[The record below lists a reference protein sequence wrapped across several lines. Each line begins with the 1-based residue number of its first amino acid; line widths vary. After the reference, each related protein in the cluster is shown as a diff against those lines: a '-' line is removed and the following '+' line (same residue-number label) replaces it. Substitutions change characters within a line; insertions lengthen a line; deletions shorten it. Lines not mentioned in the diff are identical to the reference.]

1 VREPNESLILVAMFE
16 SIPAWAEILP
26 FTLVFFIMALL
37 FRFTA
42 TRTRRRTQLAA
53 LAAFLMF
60 YAATNVGPIA
70 EALRAGNDY
79 QRAIPGEEVIRLIP
93 FLQLNTRL
101 ILTPW
106 IPDQLLIGFTAFLP
120 ALILIKLRLR
130 TTFWIVFVA
139 VALGVEINEGWA
151 NMSGITPPFR
161 IDIHDVALR
170 GLGTLAAA
178 IIAQRSR
185 QALID
190 RDLRRKRAGTPAAAH
205 AANQA
210 PSAVLMIQPA
220 TFQPNPETA
229 ADNAF
234 QSVGVADVAERQTVA
249 AAAQIEVAS
258 VAAAL
263 RGEGVEVLLF
273 EDREGI
279 DTPDSVFPNNWI
291 STHDDGRV
299 VLYPMA
305 APSRRRERRGDV
317 VDGLSERYAVSQVL
331 DLSPVE
337 LEGRYLE
344 GTGALVLDHM
354 HRIAY
359 MARSGRASEAV
370 LDQWCEAM
378 GYTAEVFNTADQSG
392 QPIYHTNVVLSIA
405 TNFVVVGLDNIPDP
419 AERARIAARLADTG
433 RDVIEIDRGQVAEFA
448 GNGLELTGR
457 RGRLFTLSSRAL
469 AALRPDQIRA
479 IETSARI
486 LAISIPT
493 IERSGGSV
501 RCMLAGIHL
510 PPRRPGAPAAP
521 AA

>member
-1 VREPNESLILVAMFE
+1 MFGLGWLGTTFATVVMLLLVAHPRFA
-16 SIPAWAEILP
+16 PYRRQLP
-26 FTLVFFIMALL
+26 YRI
-37 FRFTA
+37 
-42 TRTRRRTQLAA
+42 AA
-53 LAAFLMF
+53 LAFLIVVELF
-60 YAATNVGPIA
+60 SNNAVITN
-70 EALRAGNDY
+70 Y
-79 QRAIPGEEVIRLIP
+79 QRADLGTDVVRLIP
-93 FLQLNTRL
+93 ILQFDPNL
-101 ILTPW
+101 LTTSW
-106 IPDQLLIGFTAFLP
+106 LPDQISMGALDLLLLSVILSANLRVAALWSVLAF
-120 ALILIKLRLR
+120 
-130 TTFWIVFVA
+130 
-139 VALGVEINEGWA
+139 GVGIEVNQAWA

-161 IDIHDVALR
+161 IDIHDVAVRSVGIAVAALALR
-170 GLGTLAAA
+170 SLRAA
-178 IIAQRSR
+178 ITDRQMQR
-185 QALID
+185 
-190 RDLRRKRAGTPAAAH
+190 RRASAAPVAH
-205 AANQA
+205 AASQA
-210 PSAVLMIQPA
+210 PYAVLMIRPR

-229 ADNAF
+229 VDNAF
-234 QSVGVADVAERQTVA
+234 QSAGVADVTERQTVA
-249 AAAQIEVAS
+249 AQAQIEVAS

-263 RGEGVEVLLF
+263 RGEGVGVVMF

-317 VDGLSERYAVSQVL
+317 VEGLRERYTVSQLL

-344 GTGALVLDHM
+344 GTGALVLDHV

-359 MARSGRASEAV
+359 MARSGRANEAV

-405 TNFVVVGLDNIPDP
+405 TNFVVAGLNNIPDP
-419 AERARIAARLADTG
+419 TERARIAARLGETG

-448 GNGLELTGR
+448 GNGLELTGG
-457 RGRLFTLSSRAL
+457 RGRLFVLSTRAL
-469 AALRPDQIRA
+469 AALRPDQIAA

-486 LAISIPT
+486 LAIGIPT

-510 PPRRPGAPAAP
+510 PPRQPDAPTPPAA
-521 AA
+521 

>member
-1 VREPNESLILVAMFE
+1 MLETIPVWIALVP
-16 SIPAWAEILP
+16 I
-26 FTLVFFIMALL
+26 TLVFFVMALL
-37 FRFTA
+37 LRFTA
-42 TRTRRRTQLAA
+42 TRTDSRTQLAA
-53 LAAFLMF
+53 LAAFLIF
-60 YAATNVGPIA
+60 YVATNVGPVA
-70 EALRAGNDY
+70 EAIRAGNDY

-93 FLQLNTRL
+93 FLQLDTRL
-101 ILTPW
+101 ILTSW
-106 IPDQLLIGFTAFLP
+106 IPDQLLIGFTTFLP
-120 ALILIKLRLR
+120 ALILLKLRLR
-130 TTFWIVFVA
+130 TTFWIIFVA

-151 NMSGITPPFR
+151 NMSGIAPPFR

-170 GLGTLAAA
+170 GLGALAAA
-178 IIAQRSR
+178 IVVQRSR

-190 RDLRRKRAGTPAAAH
+190 RDLRRKRASAPTAAH
-205 AANQA
+205 AASQA
-210 PSAVLMIQPA
+210 PNAVLMIRPA
-220 TFQPNPETA
+220 AFQPNPETA

-234 QSVGVADVAERQTVA
+234 QSAGVADVAERQSVA
-249 AAAQIEVAS
+249 AQAQVEVAV

-263 RGEGVEVLLF
+263 RGEGVGVVLF
-273 EDREGI
+273 DDREGI

-317 VDGLSERYAVSQVL
+317 VDGLRERYTVSQVL

-344 GTGALVLDHM
+344 GTGALVLDHV

-359 MARSGRASEAV
+359 MARSGRANEAV

-378 GYTAEVFNTADQSG
+378 GYTAEVFDTVDQAG

-405 TNFVVVGLDNIPDP
+405 TNFVVAGLNNIPDP
-419 AERARIAARLADTG
+419 AERARIAARLGETG

-448 GNGLELTGR
+448 GNGLELTGS
-457 RGRLFTLSSRAL
+457 RGRIFALSTRAL
-469 AALRPDQIRA
+469 AALRPDQIAA

-486 LAISIPT
+486 LAIAIPT

-510 PPRRPGAPAAP
+510 PPRQPDAPTPPAA
-521 AA
+521 

>member
-1 VREPNESLILVAMFE
+1 MFE
-16 SIPAWAEILP
+16 SIPAWVVLVPITFVFLVM
-26 FTLVFFIMALL
+26 TLLL
-37 FRFTA
+37 RYTA
-42 TRTRRRTQLAA
+42 TRKRGRTQMAGLAG
-53 LAAFLMF
+53 FLLI
-60 YAATNVGPIA
+60 YATTNLGPIA
-70 EALRAGNDY
+70 SMIRLGNDY
-79 QRAIPGEEVIRLIP
+79 QRVAEGDQVVRLIP
-93 FLQLNTRL
+93 FLQLDTRL

-106 IPDQLLIGFTAFLP
+106 IPDQILIGFTALLP
-120 ALILIKLRLR
+120 AVIFFGLRLR
-130 TTFWIVFVA
+130 TTFWLIFVV

-151 NMSGITPPFR
+151 NMSGLTPPFR

-170 GLGTLAAA
+170 GLGVLAAT
-178 IIAQRSR
+178 IVVQRSR
-185 QALID
+185 QTLID
-190 RDLRRKRAGTPAAAH
+190 RDLRRKRADTPAAAH

-210 PSAVLMIQPA
+210 PSAVLMIRPR

-229 ADNAF
+229 VDNAF
-234 QSVGVADVAERQTVA
+234 QSAGVADVAERQSVA
-249 AAAQIEVAS
+249 AEAQVEVAV

-263 RGEGVEVLLF
+263 RGEGVGVVLF

-291 STHDDGRV
+291 STHDNGRV

-317 VDGLSERYAVSQVL
+317 VDGLRERYAVSQVL

-337 LEGRYLE
+337 LKGRYLE
-344 GTGALVLDHM
+344 GTGALVLDHV

-359 MARSGRASEAV
+359 MARSGRANEAV

-378 GYTAEVFNTADQSG
+378 GYSAEVFDTADQSG

-405 TNFVVVGLDNIPDP
+405 TNFVVAGLSNIPDP
-419 AERARIAARLADTG
+419 AERARIAARLGETG
-433 RDVIEIDRGQVAEFA
+433 RDVIKIDRGQVAEFA
-448 GNGLELTGR
+448 GNGLELTGS
-457 RGRLFTLSSRAL
+457 RGRIFTLSTRAL
-469 AALRPDQIRA
+469 AALRPDQIAA

-486 LAISIPT
+486 LAIGIPT

-510 PPRRPGAPAAP
+510 PPRQSDALTTPAA
-521 AA
+521 

>member
-1 VREPNESLILVAMFE
+1 MFQ
-16 SIPAWAEILP
+16 SIPVWMV
-26 FTLVFFIMALL
+26 LVPIALIVL
-37 FRFTA
+37 AMSLLLRYT
-42 TRTRRRTQLAA
+42 TTVRRRRAQVGGLVT
-53 LAAFLMF
+53 FLLI

-70 EALRAGNDY
+70 AAIRIGNEY
-79 QRAIPGEEVIRLIP
+79 QRAAPGDEAIRLIP
-93 FLQLNTRL
+93 ILQLDTRL
-101 ILTPW
+101 VLTSW
-106 IPDQLLIGFTAFLP
+106 TLDQLLIGFTAVLP
-120 ALILIKLRLR
+120 VLIIFQQRLR
-130 TTFWIVFVA
+130 TTFWIVFAAVA
-139 VALGVEINEGWA
+139 VGVEINEGWA

-170 GLGTLAAA
+170 GLGALAATVVVYQ
-178 IIAQRSR
+178 AQ

-190 RDLRRKRAGTPAAAH
+190 RDLRRKRASAPAAPHSAT
-205 AANQA
+205 QA
-210 PSAVLMIQPA
+210 PAAVVMIRPA
-220 TFQPNPETA
+220 AFQPNPETA

-234 QSVGVADVAERQTVA
+234 QSAGVTDVAERQ
-249 AAAQIEVAS
+249 S
-258 VAAAL
+258 VAAKAQVEVAAVATAL
-263 RGEGVEVLLF
+263 RGEGVGVVMF
-273 EDREGI
+273 DDREGI

-305 APSRRRERRGDV
+305 VPSRRRERRGDV

-344 GTGALVLDHM
+344 GTGALVLDHV

-359 MARSGRASEAV
+359 MARSGRANEAV

-378 GYTAEVFNTADQSG
+378 GYTAEVFNTIDQAG
-392 QPIYHTNVVLSIA
+392 QPIYHTNVVLSIG
-405 TNFVVVGLDNIPDP
+405 TDFVVAGLSNIPDP
-419 AERARIAARLADTG
+419 VERARIAARLGETG
-433 RDVIEIDRGQVAEFA
+433 RDVIEIDQRQVAEFA
-448 GNGLELTGR
+448 GNGLELTGS
-457 RGRLFTLSSRAL
+457 RGRIFALSSRAL
-469 AALRPDQIRA
+469 AALRPDQIAA
-479 IETSARI
+479 IEASARI

-510 PPRRPGAPAAP
+510 PPRQPDAPAAP

>member
-1 VREPNESLILVAMFE
+1 MGETISVWMVLVPIAALLTPFVLPPRFAELRDRQEVRLAAAAGLVAVLYITNTF
-16 SIPAWAEILP
+16 SVAGY
-26 FTLVFFIMALL
+26 
-37 FRFTA
+37 
-42 TRTRRRTQLAA
+42 TRAA
-53 LAAFLMF
+53 MG
-60 YAATNVGPIA
+60 T
-70 EALRAGNDY
+70 EA
-79 QRAIPGEEVIRLIP
+79 IRLIP
-93 FLQLNTRL
+93 LLQFDSTLLAT
-101 ILTPW
+101 TW
-106 IPDQLLIGFTAFLP
+106 IPDQLMIGATYMLFMSVIFSRNLRNAFWATFVLFGVGIECNQ
-120 ALILIKLRLR
+120 AL
-130 TTFWIVFVA
+130 
-139 VALGVEINEGWA
+139 A

-161 IDIHDVALR
+161 IDIHDIAIRTTGIALSLLLVQR
-170 GLGTLAAA
+170 LRDRLISRAQMMYHANAAP
-178 IIAQRSR
+178 I
-185 QALID
+185 
-190 RDLRRKRAGTPAAAH
+190 AH

-210 PSAVLMIQPA
+210 PNAVLMIRPH

-234 QSVGVADVAERQTVA
+234 QSAGVTDVAERQRVA
-249 AAAQIEVAS
+249 VAAQIEVAA
-258 VAAAL
+258 VAATL
-263 RGEGVEVLLF
+263 RGEGVGVVLF

-317 VDGLSERYAVSQVL
+317 VEGLRERYAVSQVL

-344 GTGALVLDHM
+344 GTGALVLDHV

-359 MARSGRASEAV
+359 MARSGRANEAV

-378 GYTAEVFNTADQSG
+378 GYTAEVFDTVDQAG

-405 TNFVVVGLDNIPDP
+405 TNFVVAGLSNIPDP
-419 AERARIAARLADTG
+419 AERARIAARLGETG
-433 RDVIEIDRGQVAEFA
+433 RDVIKIDRGQVAEFA
-448 GNGLELTGR
+448 GNGLELTGS
-457 RGRLFTLSSRAL
+457 RGRIFTLSTRAL
-469 AALRPDQIRA
+469 AALRPDQIAA

-486 LAISIPT
+486 LAIGIPT

-510 PPRRPGAPAAP
+510 PPCQPDALTTPAA
-521 AA
+521 

>member
-1 VREPNESLILVAMFE
+1 MLE
-16 SIPAWAEILP
+16 SIPVWVALVPI
-26 FTLVFFIMALL
+26 TLVFLTMTLL
-37 FRFTA
+37 LRYTA
-42 TRTRRRTQLAA
+42 TQVRGRAQLAGIA
-53 LAAFLMF
+53 MMVLI
-60 YAATNVGPIA
+60 YAATNIGPIA
-70 EALRAGNDY
+70 SVLRLNNDY
-79 QRAIPGEEVIRLIP
+79 QRAVAGEEAVRLIP
-93 FLQLNTRL
+93 LLQLDTRL

-106 IPDQLLIGFTAFLP
+106 IPDQLLIGFVSLLP
-120 ALILIKLRLR
+120 ALIIFQLRLR
-130 TTFWIVFVA
+130 TTFWFVFA
-139 VALGVEINEGWA
+139 TVALGVEINEAWA

-170 GLGTLAAA
+170 GLGVLAAA
-178 IIAQRSR
+178 LVVQRSR
-185 QALID
+185 QAFID
-190 RDLRRKRAGTPAAAH
+190 RDLRRKRAGVPAAAH
-205 AANQA
+205 AAIQA
-210 PSAVLMIQPA
+210 PAAVVMIRPA
-220 TFQPNPETA
+220 AFQPNPETA
-229 ADNAF
+229 VDNAF
-234 QSVGVADVAERQTVA
+234 QSAGVADVAERQSVA
-249 AAAQIEVAS
+249 AQAQIEVAM

-263 RGEGVEVLLF
+263 RGEGVGVVMF
-273 EDREGI
+273 DDREGI

-317 VDGLSERYAVSQVL
+317 VEGLRERYGVSQVL

-344 GTGALVLDHM
+344 GTGALVLDHV

-359 MARSGRASEAV
+359 MARSGRANEAV

-378 GYTAEVFNTADQSG
+378 GYTAEVFDTVDQAG

-405 TNFVVVGLDNIPDP
+405 TDFVVAGLGNIPDP
-419 AERARIAARLADTG
+419 VERARIAARLGETG

-448 GNGLELTGR
+448 GNGLELTGS
-457 RGRLFTLSSRAL
+457 RGRIFTLSTRAL
-469 AALRPDQIRA
+469 AALRPDQIAA

-486 LAISIPT
+486 LAVAVPT

-510 PPRRPGAPAAP
+510 PPRQPDAPAAP